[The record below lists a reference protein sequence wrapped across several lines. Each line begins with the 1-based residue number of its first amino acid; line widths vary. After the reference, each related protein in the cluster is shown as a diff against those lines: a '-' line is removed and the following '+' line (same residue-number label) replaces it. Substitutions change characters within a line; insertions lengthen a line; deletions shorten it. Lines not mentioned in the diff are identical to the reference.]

1 MIGKKQAL
9 KAKADGIATRS
20 IILVVGNPPKWFDP
34 DDQDR
39 MDIPLIYTEM
49 KRPKPKDCDLLKGIH
64 VQLLQGEG
72 ADDKLF
78 ASWFVSVRK
87 ADPKN
92 VVALDSAGEF
102 YVC

>member
-1 MIGKKQAL
+1 MIGRKQAL
-9 KAKADGIATRS
+9 KAKANGIATRS
-20 IILVVGNPPKWFDP
+20 IILVVGSPPDWFDP
-34 DDQDR
+34 DKQGR
-39 MDIPLIYTEM
+39 MDIPVLYTGM
-49 KRPKPKDCDLLKGIH
+49 KRPKPSDCDLLEGNH

-72 ADDKLF
+72 VDDKLF

-87 ADPKN
+87 AEPKN